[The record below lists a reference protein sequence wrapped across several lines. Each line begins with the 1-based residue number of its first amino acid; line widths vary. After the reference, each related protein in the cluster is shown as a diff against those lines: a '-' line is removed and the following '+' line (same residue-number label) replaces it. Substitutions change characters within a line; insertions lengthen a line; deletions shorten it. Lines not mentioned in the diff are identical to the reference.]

1 MTQAFAASSFQS
13 DISLRRAESG
23 DGMEMWR
30 IARHR
35 ASASPWFFVTLV
47 RHLPSSC
54 WIAEQGGEIVG
65 YVVAAPRNDGRC
77 IRILD
82 IGFSETL
89 EAEDHYL
96 VLGELLQKPG
106 YHRARELSFANG
118 CPSALRSLTEKK
130 LAPLAKCV
138 RTARRGAPA
147 SGVRPKLHANG
158 ARFSRSAASRSVA
171 SR

>member
-1 MTQAFAASSFQS
+1 MTQAFAADSFQS
-13 DISLRRAESG
+13 DISLRRAQSG

-35 ASASPWFFVTLV
+35 AASASPWFFVTLV
-47 RHLPSSC
+47 RHLPQSC

-65 YVVAAPRNDGRC
+65 FVVASPRDDGRS
-77 IRILD
+77 IRVLD

-89 EAEDHYL
+89 EIEDQYL

-106 YHRARELSFANG
+106 YQRARDLSFANG
-118 CPSALRSLTEKK
+118 CPSGLRSLTARK
-130 LAPLAKCV
+130 LAPLAKCAG
-138 RTARRGAPA
+138 RTARRGAPE
-147 SGVRPKLHANG
+147 SGMRRKPHA
-158 ARFSRSAASRSVA
+158 ARFSRSAASRSAA